1 MENHKNKKN
10 AFFLTT
16 SEKFVIKNNPLM
28 QLRSIFHKRESL
40 KIQRVIGLLS
50 RFWAIKK
57 AVTKVEERSKFF
69 LFLSLFLSVDINMQV
84 RLNPQKSIFRITV
97 NLFSSITYSF
107 SSASSLFFFFIHFSL
122 LQIYCCSSLYSFLWI
137 ILLLN

>member
-1 MENHKNKKN
+1 
-10 AFFLTT
+10 
-16 SEKFVIKNNPLM
+16 M

-40 KIQRVIGLLS
+40 KIQIVIGLLS
-50 RFWAIKK
+50 SFWAIKK
-57 AVTKVEERSKFF
+57 AVTKVEERSKFV

-84 RLNPQKSIFRITV
+84 RVNPQKSIFRITV

-122 LQIYCCSSLYSFLWI
+122 FQVYCCFSLHSFLWI